1 MASYVALRLDFLRQ
15 QHKQMNNPQS
25 ATARRSPPPA
35 AIPGEREGGQRS
47 WWEFK
52 GHVGTYTGILCL
64 VRFIDVDCLL
74 GQEGWVATST
84 RGLPVAHNYCMIFEC
99 KFKGH
104 AIISRKPS
112 GS

>member
-47 WWEFK
+47 WKEFK
-52 GHVGTYTGILCL
+52 GHVGTYTCILCL
-64 VRFIDVDCLL
+64 VLL
-74 GQEGWVATST
+74 MSIVCWVKKDGSPL
-84 RGLPVAHNYCMIFEC
+84 LPEDGPLAHNYCMIFEC
-99 KFKGH
+99 EFKGH
-104 AIISRKPS
+104 AIISLKPS